1 MRARLD
7 PWPAIADL
15 FSGLLI
21 ATFGS
26 VMLFTH
32 LAGKPD
38 PVDVKARRIRD
49 EAVQS
54 LRNALGGD
62 QPRPCGDDVCVDV
75 PIEFVTSRHD
85 VRPDFSRR
93 IRNAC
98 SALQSALGDTD
109 RREALEIFVEGHTD
123 KRQLVGAGTP
133 KQAYLYNWDLSTR
146 RATAVVYEFRGC
158 GVARPNYRIV
168 AIGYADTAPLCSSNT
183 AECLQKNRRT
193 TFRLRPDKSY
203 IAKTLPH

>member
-15 FSGLLI
+15 FSALLI

-38 PVDVKARRIRD
+38 PVDVEARRIRD
-49 EAVQS
+49 EAVRS
-54 LRNALGGD
+54 LRNTLGGD
-62 QPRPCGDDVCVDV
+62 TRPCGDDICVDV
-75 PIEFVTSRHD
+75 PIQFVTSRHD
-85 VRPDFSRR
+85 VRPDFAER
-93 IRNAC
+93 IAHAC
-98 SALQSALGDTD
+98 EALQSALGKTNQ
-109 RREALEIFVEGHTD
+109 RKALEIFVEGHTD
-123 KRQLVGAGTP
+123 KRQPVRAANP
-133 KQAYLYNWDLSTR
+133 KSAYLYNWDLSTR

-158 GVARPNYRIV
+158 GVARPDYRIV
-168 AIGYADTAPLCSSNT
+168 AIGYADTAPLCT
-183 AECLQKNRRT
+183 AGTPECLQKNRRT

-203 IAKTLPH
+203 IARTMRH